1 MVWGAFLKLSD
12 YIAHFLA
19 EKGVT
24 HAFGMSGGA
33 AVHMFDSIDRHPA
46 LKIVS
51 MTHEQCAAIAAD
63 GYARA
68 SGRLGVAV
76 TTSGP
81 GATNLLTGT
90 CCSYYDSIP
99 TLMLTGQVSTHR
111 LKGTCKVRQ
120 LGFQETDIVP
130 IFASVTKYAAQLT
143 DAAEIRF
150 LLEKAFYIAFE
161 GRPGPVLIDIPDDLQ
176 RAEIEPT
183 QLVGFIP
190 PDQPD
195 TVDPL
200 AGDIRRLLEIIQNST
215 RPVLVLGGG
224 LKTPTVGPV
233 LQECI
238 DRLGIPVLVSWA
250 GLDLIAAD
258 HPLRIGTFGV
268 YGSRAGNFAVQNA
281 DLVIALGTRLSQ
293 NLTGGILFSFAR
305 AAKIV
310 MVDVDEHEMSKFD
323 GRGINIDVRFK
334 AKLVEFIAAMRPQL
348 EEFHTPDWS
357 LWKAKIEH
365 WKQVFPTDASPR
377 ANVKYPY
384 IDAGDFVQELS
395 KVLPEDALLY
405 VDTGGNLTWTCNSF
419 APKRA
424 QSVYSA
430 WNNTPMGYALPA
442 SIGAAMYNPNRSIT
456 CITGDGGLMLC
467 LAELATVAKHQ
478 LPIKILLFNNHSHG
492 IQKQTL
498 ETWLGGRKVGV
509 DPDSGLAFPSD
520 WVRLAESLGLRAC
533 TIDGTRPIAGELA
546 AIYDWPGSVFVN
558 IEINPE
564 QKLYPVLKFGAALEN
579 QLPLLDEARISAEML
594 IPPFDNTDQTAV
606 ARQQATPG
614 W

>member
-1 MVWGAFLKLSD
+1 LKLSD

-33 AVHMFDSIDRHPA
+33 AVHMFDSINRHSA
-46 LKIVS
+46 IKIVS

-111 LKGTCKVRQ
+111 LKGVCKVRQ

-130 IFASVTKYAAQLT
+130 IFASVTKYAVQLT
-143 DAAEIRF
+143 DPMDIRF
-150 LLEKAFYIAFE
+150 HLEKAFYLAFE

-176 RAEIEPT
+176 RAEIEPSRLIKFT
-183 QLVGFIP
+183 P
-190 PDQPD
+190 PDQSD
-195 TVDPL
+195 ALTTL
-200 AGDIRRLLEIIQNST
+200 GDEVSVLLEKIQTST

-224 LKTPTVGPV
+224 LKTPAVGHV

-238 DRLGIPVLVSWA
+238 DRLGISVLVSWA

-281 DLVIALGTRLSQ
+281 DLIIALGTRLSQ
-293 NLTGGILFSFAR
+293 NLTGGILSSFAR
-305 AAKIV
+305 AAEIV
-310 MVDVDEHEMSKFD
+310 MVDVDENEMNKFD
-323 GRGINIDVRFK
+323 GRGINIDVRIK
-334 AKLVEFIAAMRPQL
+334 AKLVDFIAAMRPQL
-348 EEFHTPDWS
+348 EEFHTPDWTQ
-357 LWKAKIEH
+357 WKGKLEH
-365 WKQVFPTDASPR
+365 WKRIFPVDISPR
-377 ANVKYPY
+377 AEVTHRY
-384 IDAGDFVQELS
+384 IDACNFVQELS

-419 APKRA
+419 APKHA

-442 SIGAAMYNPNRSIT
+442 SIGAAMHNPQRSIT

-467 LAELATVAKHQ
+467 LAELATVARHQ
-478 LPIKILLFNNHSHG
+478 LPIKILLFNNHGHG

-498 ETWLGGRKVGV
+498 ETWLEGRNVGV
-509 DPDSGLAFPSD
+509 DTNSGLAFPSD

-533 TIDGTRPIAGELA
+533 TIDGTRPIADELA
-546 AIYDWPGSVFVN
+546 AIYECAESVFVN

-579 QLPLLDEARISAEML
+579 QMPLLGDAQISAEML
-594 IPPFDNTDQTAV
+594 IPPFDNTNQSATL
-606 ARQQATPG
+606 RQQAVPG